1 MKTDNLI
8 VTDTENQKDGF
19 FGNIGDPKFNK
30 YIQLLESKAPT
41 AKSEPTFWEID
52 EEETTK
58 SNDFVDIVL
67 STKASAKIDTLMRK
81 FDHMEWLA
89 YLVGNDLYIDDIII
103 PKQEVTVVN
112 VFVDK
117 KGVDIPIMGVIHSHH
132 DMGNN
137 FSHTDDE
144 YINANHNIS
153 LCVSKNGYN
162 GQIKIGDTLF
172 NANVITYDNSFDV
185 DSFMKEIDDNIK
197 VKSHNYSYNVSGSN
211 NPLYDTDDFLDVDI
225 SNTFIETK
233 DIVGL
238 VNDYMIELKDLSLV
252 NNININEVMF
262 ISKLINSIGTDFFD
276 EVESEFYDSESDFN
290 FSDTAVALIDEIDI
304 FNDTLTNIDN
314 VKLNELY
321 VYLDGLTT
329 KIE

>member
-8 VTDTENQKDGF
+8 STNTESQEDGF
-19 FGNIGDPKFNK
+19 FGNMGDPKFNK
-30 YIQLLESKAPT
+30 YLQLLESKAPT
-41 AKSEPTFWEID
+41 AKPEPTFWEID
-52 EEETTK
+52 EEEITK
-58 SNDFVDIVL
+58 SNEFVDIVL

-81 FDHMEWLA
+81 FTHMEWLA
-89 YLVGNDLYIDDIII
+89 YLVGDGLYIKDIII

-117 KGVDIPIMGVIHSHH
+117 KGVDVPIMGVIHSHH
-132 DMGNN
+132 DMGNS

-162 GQIKIGDTLF
+162 GQIKIDDTLF
-172 NANVITYDNSFDV
+172 NANVITYDDEINV

-197 VKSHNYSYNVSGSN
+197 VKSHNYSHNVSGSN
-211 NPLYDTDDFLDVDI
+211 NFLYDDDFSNVDI

-252 NNININEVMF
+252 NNININEINF
-262 ISKLINSIGTDFFD
+262 IIKLINSIGTDSFD
-276 EVESEFYDSESDFN
+276 EVESEFYDSESDLN
-290 FSDTAVALIDEIDI
+290 FSDTAIALIDEIDI